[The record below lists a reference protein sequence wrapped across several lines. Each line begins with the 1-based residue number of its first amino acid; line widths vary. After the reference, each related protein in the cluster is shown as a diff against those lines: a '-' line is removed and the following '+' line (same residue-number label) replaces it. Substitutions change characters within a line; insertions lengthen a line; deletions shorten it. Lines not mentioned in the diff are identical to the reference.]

1 MKNNLKEK
9 ISNYGFWISI
19 LTVIFII
26 IQKVL
31 LSFGIELQSQVI
43 IEIIGGII
51 FILITVGV
59 ITNTKK
65 EKLKEIHDD
74 VKNEIENNNTNN

>member
-65 EKLKEIHDD
+65 EKLKEIQDD